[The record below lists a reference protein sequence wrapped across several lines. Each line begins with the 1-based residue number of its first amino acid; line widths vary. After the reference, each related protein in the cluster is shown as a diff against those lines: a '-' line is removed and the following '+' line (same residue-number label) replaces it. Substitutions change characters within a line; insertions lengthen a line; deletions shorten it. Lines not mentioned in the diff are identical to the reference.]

1 MSFKPSIDTINFI
14 FTNALRDLTDQGD
27 LFIGGGNM
35 TPYMIYLIQQQQK
48 EISEL
53 QSKIAAQSTQA
64 NTQQTQISQ
73 LMSRLDAANIA

>member
-14 FTNALRDLTDQGD
+14 FTNTLRDLTDQGD

>member
-53 QSKIAAQSTQA
+53 QSKNAAQSTQA